1 MNPSRSA
8 VRTGHETATVIQAC
22 QFVSERKIA
31 QFCLQHVL
39 FRGATDRT
47 HQGVHCRLIPSA
59 TEQSVAGLG
68 ADISQ
73 QTREFSIC
81 LRKETQEKVIICL
94 FSPRGNNRGALR
106 WNRDRESTAMFSI
119 AMPDELFSDLKPP
132 CRFHGPLLN
141 FALFDPMGSCVHL
154 SSYGSSLAAIWLS
167 RGDVSCA
174 DGPMAHPYFISAS
187 NIRSSPKK
195 QNRRAILPSASTS
208 LRTPRRSNPLETAG
222 ESGSG
227 ARPCFMER
235 SRMC

>member
-1 MNPSRSA
+1 VNPCRSA

-31 QFCLQHVL
+31 QFCLQHAL

-59 TEQSVAGLG
+59 TEQSAAGLG

-73 QTREFSIC
+73 QTPEFSNC

-94 FSPRGNNRGALR
+94 FSPRSNNRGALR
-106 WNRDRESTAMFSI
+106 NRDSESTAMFRI
-119 AMPDELFSDLKPP
+119 ATPDELFSDLKPP

-141 FALFDPMGSCVHL
+141 FALFDPMGICVHL
-154 SSYGSSLAAIWLS
+154 SSYGSSLAGLS

-174 DGPMAHPYFISAS
+174 DGPVAHPYSISAS

-227 ARPCFMER
+227 ARPCFMAR